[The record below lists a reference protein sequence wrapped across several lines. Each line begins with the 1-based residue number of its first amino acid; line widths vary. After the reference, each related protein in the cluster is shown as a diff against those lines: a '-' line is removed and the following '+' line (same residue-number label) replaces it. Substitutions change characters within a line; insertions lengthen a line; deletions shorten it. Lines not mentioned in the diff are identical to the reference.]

1 MADPSYPL
9 NGIDPEMVKKVNQIV
24 AFITGSGA
32 SQLKTHAAAAQASSD
47 TPLPQAKKPAPETL
61 IPDPWEDV

>member
-1 MADPSYPL
+1 MADPSYPP

-24 AFITGSGA
+24 AFITGLGA
-32 SQLKTHAAAAQASSD
+32 SQAMTDTAAAQASSD
-47 TPLPQAKKPAPETL
+47 APVPQTKEPASETT